1 MRVRDCM
8 TTDLVTCHPE
18 DSDAHAA
25 QLMWERDCGVL
36 PVVDESDRIVGMVTD
51 RDICMGAYT
60 KGETFSTLRVRD
72 AMASEV
78 HHCSPADTLEDALN
92 VMARFQVRRIPVVD
106 DDQHLVGLLSM
117 NDVTLAI
124 DQLRDRSEKD
134 YLTTAALETLAAICI
149 PRQAGSPRP
158 LSVSA

>member
-25 QLMWERDCGVL
+25 RLMWERDCGVL
-36 PVVDESDRIVGMVTD
+36 PVVDDSDRVVGMVTD

-60 KGETFSTLRVRD
+60 KGETFSSLRVRD
-72 AMASEV
+72 AMASDV
-78 HHCSPADTLEDALN
+78 HECRPTDALEEALN
-92 VMARFQVRRIPVVD
+92 VMARHQVRRIPVVD
-106 DDQHLVGLLSM
+106 DQQRLVGLLSM
-117 NDVTLAI
+117 NDVALAI
-124 DQLRDRSEKD
+124 DQLHDRDEKN
-134 YLTTAALETLAAICI
+134 YLTSAALETLAAICA
-149 PRQAGSPRP
+149 PRLANGPRP

>member
-106 DDQHLVGLLSM
+106 DDQLLVVRRALHALDDRLECALLVEDGHQDRELHRGTLIGPCRSGL
-117 NDVTLAI
+117 
-124 DQLRDRSEKD
+124 
-134 YLTTAALETLAAICI
+134 
-149 PRQAGSPRP
+149 
-158 LSVSA
+158 